1 MSTKFH
7 KISNIFTNVLKII
20 CKISYIFTK
29 FKKIISKMISIT
41 GTEKKTTNSYVPT
54 VIAVGNGTETKNF
67 NLQPWNKKKN
77 CFQRLQPLENVKNN
91 KKMGNKQ
98 NLNEIP
104 NGYSRWKMCKRTKKY
119 FQRLWPL
126 EIHFMK
132 RWVLKFFSN
141 GLSRWKITFKKSP
154 PLAADSSSSS
164 SFLSLT
170 LCSSLSL
177 QILHTHTQ
185 HVSCLD

>member
-104 NGYSRWKMCKRTKKY
+104 NGYSRWKMCKRTKKLFPTAFAVGNSFY
-119 FQRLWPL
+119 QTLSFEIFFQRLKPL
-126 EIHFMK
+126 ENHF
-132 RWVLKFFSN
+132 
-141 GLSRWKITFKKSP
+141 
-154 PLAADSSSSS
+154 
-164 SFLSLT
+164 
-170 LCSSLSL
+170 
-177 QILHTHTQ
+177 
-185 HVSCLD
+185 